1 MLSGWLA
8 CACLLLA
15 CLHAINVHLLAA
27 SVLYDQFS
35 AIRFAVFSDAAVFQ
49 LYAFLQKEK
58 ECAACVAM
66 LK

>member
-1 MLSGWLA
+1 M
-8 CACLLLA
+8 
-15 CLHAINVHLLAA
+15 HAINVYLLAA